1 MSFPIVP
8 TASGQIIP
16 GIRTQSPFG
25 SGIRVDFPIPD
36 VIGGGTGTFDIPIP
50 GGGGGGV
57 PPINIPF
64 PTNIAPPQQRDCG
77 PGFVWSV
84 LLQNCVS
91 AGGVLGGG
99 IPDVDLGS
107 FSPAEQ
113 SLRPSMHGL
122 NGHADTI
129 PRQREI
135 RRRVCG
141 RGMGVLGKDGWCHK
155 KIANKDRAYPKPR
168 KALGTPGELNALA
181 TSKKFAKR
189 LVAAEKGI
197 KETAR
202 DLARAGGIKLGGR

>member
-1 MSFPIVP
+1 MSLPAVP
-8 TASGQIIP
+8 RAVSQIIP
-16 GIRTQSPFG
+16 GISNPITSVTIGGPGGITFDPCALLPVGSTLWNICKGFG
-25 SGIRVDFPIPD
+25 AGPGPIPI
-36 VIGGGTGTFDIPIP
+36 VNPPPVGGQCP
-50 GGGGGGV
+50 
-57 PPINIPF
+57 
-64 PTNIAPPQQRDCG
+64 
-77 PGFVWSV
+77 PGFTWSA
-84 LLQNCVS
+84 LLQTCLS
-91 AGGVLGGG
+91 ETSGL
-99 IPDVDLGS
+99 PDVDPGS
-107 FSPAEQ
+107 TSPGEQ
-113 SLRPSMHGL
+113 GPSMHGQ

-141 RGMGVLGKDGWCHK
+141 KGMGVLGKDGWCHK
-155 KIANKDRAYPKPR
+155 KIANKDRMYPKPR